1 MKTIKKRNLFF
12 SFMIVACVVLLY
24 GILASINTHTP
35 MIVCKNG
42 TGALTNTESSM
53 TLLAGEWM
61 CYPGAPDMESLGGLT
76 GHPVNAM
83 HIGIMEGNTYRI
95 TLQDDYSEDLCF
107 MLPRSRGSHIWIDGN
122 AVAPQGESIS
132 SQDVFSLSD
141 YVNPDKQLHD
151 FVLQIPV
158 SGYFYSGY
166 QGVVFGSRTRLESI
180 DQIRYFIE
188 VLCLGLYLT
197 LGLVCLVLFLQKRSE
212 RYILY
217 LVLFTLLTAYR
228 FMNFSEHFSSYPLF
242 SIGSDFYRLFFF
254 MRYTLCRAFVLPERS
269 RKKNVLDMLMISMIV
284 CEAAAYLFLP
294 AHFAQLSTNINL
306 FALAIEGILI
316 TKGLLESRQGVRIL
330 LAGWSMYT
338 GMELFYRLLHIGVI
352 PQGIVDVLIRPTQY
366 AHVAYLIAFAAAVF
380 GKFASKFSE
389 AEDMAV
395 SLEQKVLEQ
404 TQELREKNQR
414 IIEEQNQRQQF
425 MTDIVHN
432 LRNPLFALGGY
443 MELLESQMD
452 QPTDEQQKYVNL
464 IEDKLAYVNRMVDD
478 MLLSNRLEHGKIHFH
493 FIRLELSV
501 FLRSVV
507 MGNKRLEQC
516 GQVRISCPELYLDAD
531 SFRLHQALDNLLDNA
546 VIHGGCSSMEITA
559 YQEESV
565 IHLTICDNG
574 KGMTAEQVSRAFDR
588 YYTSGQKNSTGLGL
602 AITAAIIRE
611 HGGQI
616 TLDSTPGEGV
626 EIHIALPVESHET
639 DETFDEMKEA

>member
-1 MKTIKKRNLFF
+1 MMKTIKKRNLFF
-12 SFMIVACVVLLY
+12 SVLIVACIVLLY
-24 GILASINTHTP
+24 GILAAINTHTP

-42 TGALTNTESSM
+42 TGVLTGTESSM
-53 TLLAGEWM
+53 SLLAGEWI
-61 CYPGAPDMESLGGLT
+61 CYPNAPTMEELEHLN
-76 GHPVNAM
+76 GHPIDVM
-83 HIGIMEGNTYRI
+83 HIGIMEGSTYRI
-95 TLQDDYSEDLCF
+95 QLRADQTDDLCF
-107 MLPRSRGSHIWIDGN
+107 MLPRSRGSQVWIDGN

-141 YVNPDKQLHD
+141 YANPKAQQID
-151 FVLQIPV
+151 FVLRIPV

-166 QGVVFGSRTRLESI
+166 QGVVFGSRASLESI

-188 VLCLGLYLT
+188 VLCLGLYIT
-197 LGLVCLVLFLQKRSE
+197 LGLVCLVLFLQKTSE

-217 LVLFTLLTAYR
+217 LVFFTLLTAYR

-242 SIGSDFYRLFFF
+242 SMGSDFYRLFFF
-254 MRYTLCRAFVLPERS
+254 MRYTLCRAFVLPGRS
-269 RKKNVLDMLMISMIV
+269 GKKNSLDMLMIGMIV
-284 CEAAAYLFLP
+284 CEVAAYLFLP
-294 AHFAQLSTNINL
+294 VYFAQLSTNINL
-306 FALAIEGILI
+306 IALAFEGILI
-316 TKGLLESRQGVRIL
+316 AKGLFESRQGVRIL

-338 GMELFYRLLHIGVI
+338 GMEIFYRLLHTGVI

-452 QPTDEQQKYVNL
+452 QPTAEQQKYVNL

-478 MLLSNRLEHGKIHFH
+478 MLLSNRLEHGKIRFH
-493 FIRLELSV
+493 FIRLELNT
-501 FLRSVV
+501 FLKDVV
-507 MGNKRLEQC
+507 KGNKHLEQC
-516 GQVRISCPELYLDAD
+516 SQIAISCPMLYLDAD
-531 SFRLHQALDNLLDNA
+531 GFRLHQALDNILDNA
-546 VIHGGCSSMEITA
+546 VIHGQCTA
-559 YQEESV
+559 LHIAAQQETDQ
-565 IHLTICDNG
+565 ICLTIQDNG
-574 KGMTAEQVSRAFDR
+574 SGMSADQMKRAFDR
-588 YYTSGQKNSTGLGL
+588 YYTSGQKSSSGLGL
-602 AITAAIIRE
+602 AIAAAIIHE
-611 HGGQI
+611 HRGFI
-616 TLDSTPGEGV
+616 SIDSQLGTGTT
-626 EIHIALPVESHET
+626 IRISLPVERISP
-639 DETFDEMKEA
+639 DEHITKDN

>member
-1 MKTIKKRNLFF
+1 
-12 SFMIVACVVLLY
+12 
-24 GILASINTHTP
+24 
-35 MIVCKNG
+35 
-42 TGALTNTESSM
+42 
-53 TLLAGEWM
+53 
-61 CYPGAPDMESLGGLT
+61 
-76 GHPVNAM
+76 
-83 HIGIMEGNTYRI
+83 
-95 TLQDDYSEDLCF
+95 
-107 MLPRSRGSHIWIDGN
+107 
-122 AVAPQGESIS
+122 
-132 SQDVFSLSD
+132 
-141 YVNPDKQLHD
+141 
-151 FVLQIPV
+151 
-158 SGYFYSGY
+158 
-166 QGVVFGSRTRLESI
+166 
-180 DQIRYFIE
+180 
-188 VLCLGLYLT
+188 
-197 LGLVCLVLFLQKRSE
+197 
-212 RYILY
+212 
-217 LVLFTLLTAYR
+217 
-228 FMNFSEHFSSYPLF
+228 
-242 SIGSDFYRLFFF
+242 
-254 MRYTLCRAFVLPERS
+254 
-269 RKKNVLDMLMISMIV
+269 MISMIV